1 MRIQRRMR
9 GRRTRTARAPRARA
23 STPRDG
29 ADAIAAI
36 ARVDTFTRA
45 THEHDVHDHAAAM
58 RRQGE
63 KFNAIDARDDAR
75 GRARAR
81 PGTTTRDEDVAMLS
95 TPREGGLRGARCAVV
110 DDARG
115 RARAREGMN
124 DEEK

>member
-1 MRIQRRMR
+1 MSTITQ
-9 GRRTRTARAPRARA
+9 PRCGVKVRNNG
-23 STPRDG
+23 S
-29 ADAIAAI
+29 
-36 ARVDTFTRA
+36 
-45 THEHDVHDHAAAM
+45 
-58 RRQGE
+58 
-63 KFNAIDARDDAR
+63 IDARDDAR

-81 PGTTTRDEDVAMLS
+81 PGTTTRNEDVAMLS

>member
-1 MRIQRRMR
+1 MSTITQPRC
-9 GRRTRTARAPRARA
+9 GVKVRTK
-23 STPRDG
+23 S
-29 ADAIAAI
+29 IY
-36 ARVDTFTRA
+36 
-45 THEHDVHDHAAAM
+45 
-58 RRQGE
+58 
-63 KFNAIDARDDAR
+63 ARDAAR

>member
-1 MRIQRRMR
+1 MR

-63 KFNAIDARDDAR
+63 KYLSIDARDDAR

>member
-1 MRIQRRMR
+1 MSTITQPRC
-9 GRRTRTARAPRARA
+9 GVKVRTK
-23 STPRDG
+23 S
-29 ADAIAAI
+29 
-36 ARVDTFTRA
+36 
-45 THEHDVHDHAAAM
+45 
-58 RRQGE
+58 
-63 KFNAIDARDDAR
+63 IDARDDAR

-81 PGTTTRDEDVAMLS
+81 PGTTTTRDEDVAMLS

>member
-1 MRIQRRMR
+1 MSTITQPRCGVKVRNKSIN
-9 GRRTRTARAPRARA
+9 AR
-23 STPRDG
+23 D
-29 ADAIAAI
+29 
-36 ARVDTFTRA
+36 
-45 THEHDVHDHAAAM
+45 
-58 RRQGE
+58 
-63 KFNAIDARDDAR
+63 DDAR

>member
-9 GRRTRTARAPRARA
+9 ARRTRTARAPRARA

-29 ADAIAAI
+29 ADAIAPI

-63 KFNAIDARDDAR
+63 KY
-75 GRARAR
+75 
-81 PGTTTRDEDVAMLS
+81 
-95 TPREGGLRGARCAVV
+95 
-110 DDARG
+110 
-115 RARAREGMN
+115 
-124 DEEK
+124 